1 MVQSKSLILA
11 AAFLALPVSATACD
25 REAGG
30 FGRFSAFSAFSAM
43 AHQGAFADASQSDPL
58 ASQRDWTQPSTQV
71 SNDVSAEPVPTPVD
85 AQASQSSGTSSSF
98 DKSESGN
105 AKPIAADEQTANKAT
120 ETVAERRIT
129 S

>member
-30 FGRFSAFSAFSAM
+30 FGRFSAFSAM